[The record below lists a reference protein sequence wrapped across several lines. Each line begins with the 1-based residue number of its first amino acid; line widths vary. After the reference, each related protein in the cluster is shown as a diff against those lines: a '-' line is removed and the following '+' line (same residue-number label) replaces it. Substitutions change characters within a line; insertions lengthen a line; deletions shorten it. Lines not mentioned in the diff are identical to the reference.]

1 MSRAV
6 KSIVSLVFIIM
17 VLYAGP
23 AWGCALASP
32 GGSPVELRLSAASE
46 FLYASRPGGPAE
58 DPVLLTA
65 HIYKDG
71 QPVRKAGIPVDFTIS
86 DSRFATLD
94 NKRVY
99 TDDWGTATTRIR
111 SLDSGIPLPSH
122 PFLVTVM
129 ASAEGKSSLVTL
141 PLTGYKSLS
150 GIVKD
155 KDGRPVNAAKVVLLY
170 KQTNNPINVAGS
182 TTTTDA
188 DGKYYLEKVPT
199 DVGDV
204 IVYVKKGGL
213 ETYSPADISSA
224 YT

>member
-1 MSRAV
+1 MSRAI
-6 KSIVSLVFIIM
+6 KSIVSLIFVIM
-17 VLYAGP
+17 ILS
-23 AWGCALASP
+23 AWGCAPASS
-32 GGSPVELRLSAASE
+32 GGSAVEIRLSAASD
-46 FLYASRPGGPAE
+46 FVYAARPGGPAE

-111 SLDSGIPLPSH
+111 SRDSGIPLPSH
-122 PFLVTVM
+122 PFLVSVI
-129 ASAEGKSSLVTL
+129 ASAEGKSSLLTL
-141 PLTGYKSLS
+141 PLTGYKPLS
-150 GIVKD
+150 GTVRD

-170 KQTNNPINVAGS
+170 KQTKNPINVAGS

-188 DGKYYLEKVPT
+188 EGKYYLEKAPT
-199 DVGDV
+199 DVGDI

-213 ETYSPADISSA
+213 ETYTPADVSSA
-224 YT
+224 ST